1 MQKEKFLS
9 LVDEVIKNRISDLH
23 LGSDEPPYIR
33 NKTGDMAAVE
43 SYGVMDNDEMMEI
56 AEMLLEK
63 PFTDL
68 TNDVSFAYG
77 GERFR
82 VNISRTIRGITISF
96 RLIPSI
102 IPEPKDIV
110 LPNSLLEIA
119 KANKG
124 IILVTGP
131 TGSGKST
138 TMATILEH
146 INRTQRKHVIT
157 LEDPVEFV
165 YQNKLSVFH
174 QRELGKQF
182 ETFDSGI
189 RSILREDP
197 DVIVIGEMRDLATI
211 EAAISLAETGHIVFS
226 TLHTNDTVQTVD
238 RIVQSFPANMQNQIR
253 MQLGLTM
260 KAVVSQI
267 LLPKKDG
274 TGRVVAREIMFN
286 NDSVRNLIVRGE
298 TQHLYSTL
306 EISKQDNMI
315 LMDES
320 LQMLVDKGI
329 ISVETAKHSMRDPSR
344 LDMFKDKN

>member
-9 LVDEVIKNRISDLH
+9 LIDEVIKNRISDLH
-23 LGSDEPPYIR
+23 LGSNEPPYIR

-43 SYGVMDNDEMMEI
+43 SYGVISDEEMYEI
-56 AEMLLEK
+56 AEMLLGEK
-63 PFTDL
+63 FDAL
-68 TNDVSFAYG
+68 TRDVSFAHST
-77 GERFR
+77 ERFR
-82 VNISRTIRGITISF
+82 VNISRTIRGITIAF
-96 RLIPSI
+96 RLIPSH
-102 IPEPKDIV
+102 IPEPQEIA
-110 LPNSLLEIA
+110 LPNSLLEIT

-138 TMATILEH
+138 TMAAMLEY
-146 INRTQRKHVIT
+146 INRTQRKHIIT

-182 ETFDSGI
+182 ESFDTGI

-238 RIVQSFPANMQNQIR
+238 RIIQSFPSNMQNQLR
-253 MQLGLTM
+253 MQLGLSM
-260 KAVVSQI
+260 KAIVSQI

-274 TGRVVAREIMFN
+274 SGRVVAREIMFN
-286 NDSVRNLIVRGE
+286 NDSIRNLIIRGE

-306 EISKQDNMI
+306 EISKQDNMM

-320 LQMLVDKGI
+320 LTKLLEKGE
-329 ISVETAKHSMRDPSR
+329 ISYETAKHSMRDPSR
-344 LDMFKDKN
+344 LEMFKNQ

>member
-1 MQKEKFLS
+1 
-9 LVDEVIKNRISDLH
+9 
-23 LGSDEPPYIR
+23 
-33 NKTGDMAAVE
+33 MAAVE
-43 SYGVMDNDEMMEI
+43 SYGILHDDEMQEI
-56 AEMLLEK
+56 ADMLLER
-63 PFTDL
+63 PFVDM
-68 TNDVSFAYG
+68 TNDVSFAHG

-82 VNISRTIRGITISF
+82 VNISRTISGITIAF

-102 IPEPKDIV
+102 IPDPKDIL
-110 LPNSLLEIA
+110 LPESLLEA
-119 KANKG
+119 TKANKG
-124 IILVTGP
+124 IILLTGP

-138 TMATILEH
+138 TMAAMLEH
-146 INRTQRKHVIT
+146 INRTQRKHIIT

-165 YQNKLSVFH
+165 YQNKMSVFH

-182 ETFDSGI
+182 ENFHTGI

-197 DVIVIGEMRDLATI
+197 DVIVVGEMRDLATI

-260 KAVVSQI
+260 RVIVSQV
-267 LLPKKDG
+267 LLPKKDN

-320 LQMLVDKGI
+320 LQNLLEKGI
-329 ISVETAKHSMRDPSR
+329 ITKEVAKMSMRDVSR
-344 LDMFKDKN
+344 LDMFKDR